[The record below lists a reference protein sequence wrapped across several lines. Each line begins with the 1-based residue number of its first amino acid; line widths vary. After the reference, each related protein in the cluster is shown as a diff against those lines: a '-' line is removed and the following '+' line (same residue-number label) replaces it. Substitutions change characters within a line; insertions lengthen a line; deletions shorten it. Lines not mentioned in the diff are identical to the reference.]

1 MARRDPSPLS
11 VLSAAALALPAFGAS
26 QPTERT
32 LAVSTAVY
40 QEDDLKRSNLVFGD
54 VERYKV
60 KTNQFYINAP
70 IGRNWSGSLS
80 YDNES
85 MSGASPWG
93 TSESADGQSDVIMS
107 GASIDDS
114 RNGLDASMTRYF
126 DQSSVSVS
134 LGYSGEHDYHSRSI
148 GLSYERD
155 FFNRNTT
162 LGLSASYST
171 DEITPTDAALFGR
184 VLYGEKRSRSFYAS
198 LTQLMSPVA
207 VLNVGV
213 GLTSRRGFLSD
224 PYKLRDIRP
233 DSRLEKTITA
243 SYRHYLDWKQT
254 SLRFDYRYFWDSF
267 DVRSQTV
274 SGSFMQSLSSGIS
287 WGPTLRY
294 YAQSEASFYQSFDQ
308 YALPVTQAQSS
319 DFRLSSYGAWS
330 YGVKARYQLGAAE
343 FSGAIERYESDK
355 GLGLNEPVA
364 GHPALVRFGVVSL
377 GLEFKF

>member
-1 MARRDPSPLS
+1 MAGRDASPLA

-26 QPTERT
+26 QPTERI
-32 LAVSTAVY
+32 LSVSTAVY
-40 QEDDLKRSNLVFGD
+40 QEDDLKRSNVVFGD

-60 KTNQFYINAP
+60 KTNQFYLSAP
-70 IGRNWSGSLS
+70 MGRNWSGSLS
-80 YDNES
+80 YDNEA

-107 GASIDDS
+107 GASIHDS
-114 RNGLDASMTRYF
+114 RNGVDARLTRYF
-126 DQSSVSVS
+126 DQSSISMS
-134 LGYSGEHDYHSRSI
+134 LGYSGEHDYHSRSA

-162 LGLSASYST
+162 LALSASYST

-184 VLYGEKRSRSFYAS
+184 VLYGEKRSRSIYVS
-198 LTQLMSPVA
+198 LTQLISPVA
-207 VLNVGV
+207 VLNVGM

-233 DSRLEKTITA
+233 DRRLEKTITA
-243 SYRHYLDWKQT
+243 SYRHYVDWQQT
-254 SLRFDYRYFWDSF
+254 SLRIDYRYFWDSF

-274 SGSFMQSLSSGIS
+274 SVSFMQNLLSGIV

-294 YAQSEASFYQSFDQ
+294 YAQSEASFYQAFDQ
-308 YALPVTQAQSS
+308 YSLPVTQAQSS

-330 YGVKARYQLGAAE
+330 YGVKARYQLGAVE
-343 FSGAIERYESDK
+343 FSGAIERYESDED
-355 GLGLNEPVA
+355 LGLNEPAVA
-364 GHPALVRFGVVSL
+364 HPALVRFSVVSL